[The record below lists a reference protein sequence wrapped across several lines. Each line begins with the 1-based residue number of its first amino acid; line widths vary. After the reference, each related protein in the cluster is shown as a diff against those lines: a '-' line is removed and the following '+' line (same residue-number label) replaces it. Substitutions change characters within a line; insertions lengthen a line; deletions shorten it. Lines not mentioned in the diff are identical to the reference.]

1 MMERGRIG
9 VDGGVATSSVGGLV
23 RGVAAAL
30 VAVVL
35 AVTAVVFSVVV
46 LAVVAT
52 LGLCIGGWLWW
63 KTRALR
69 RQLREQQAAMEAQL
83 RSAAAG
89 AGGSRTAGGDDGIVI
104 EGEYSRQKD
113 EG

>member
-1 MMERGRIG
+1 MERGRIG
-9 VDGGVATSSVGGLV
+9 VNGVAATAGVAGLV
-23 RGVAAAL
+23 RGIVAAVFA
-30 VAVVL
+30 VAL

-83 RSAAAG
+83 RAAASG
-89 AGGSRTAGGDDGIVI
+89 TGPSRTSGAEDGIVI

>member
-1 MMERGRIG
+1 MERDRIG
-9 VDGGVATSSVGGLV
+9 VNGSSMTGGVGGVV
-23 RGVAAAL
+23 RGLAAAL

-83 RSAAAG
+83 RAAAAG
-89 AGGSRTAGGDDGIVI
+89 SRTFDAEEGIVI